1 MDSIAQTTPLIHATK
16 IIVSVL
22 PVIGFLIALRL
33 MDGYKLV
40 RVDTVMVQIMA
51 GVIVAFVA
59 FLVNRQLIPLLD
71 LRSAHY
77 TRYAAPVIEET
88 LKSVYLVYL
97 IRSRRLGFMI
107 DAAICGFAL
116 GTGFAIVENAYY
128 LRTCVSLSVL
138 ACVLRGFGTAVMH
151 GGATTVFGI
160 ISQSMSERYVIPR
173 VWIFLPG
180 LGAAIVFHSLFNHLL
195 VTPVLTVAGLVL
207 VLPLL
212 LMVVFQQSERRVRR
226 WLGAGLDT
234 DTDLLAMIRSGSIS
248 DSRIGQYLKT
258 LKESFPPEVV
268 ADMLCLLRI
277 HSELAIKAKGTLLM
291 REAGFD
297 VPPDPETEAK
307 LRELDFLEKSIGRT
321 GLLAMAPF
329 LHWRTRDLWELHML
343 GRKRQRRLGG

>member
-1 MDSIAQTTPLIHATK
+1 MDGFKLVSLDGVMVH
-16 IIVSVL
+16 IVAGLSVA
-22 PVIGFLIALRL
+22 LIAL
-33 MDGYKLV
+33 
-40 RVDTVMVQIMA
+40 
-51 GVIVAFVA
+51 
-59 FLVNRQLIPLLD
+59 LVNRQLTPLLG
-71 LRSAHY
+71 LRPLHY
-77 TRYAAPVIEET
+77 SRYLAPIIEET
-88 LKSVYLVYL
+88 LKCSYLFWL

-107 DAAICGFAL
+107 DAAICGFAV

-128 LRTCVSLSVL
+128 LRTCSDLSIM

-160 ISQSMSERYVIPR
+160 ITQSMAERYVVQRPR
-173 VWIFLPG
+173 IFLPG
-180 LGAAIVFHSLFNHLL
+180 LGAAVVFHSLFNHFL
-195 VTPVLTVAGLVL
+195 VSPVLTVAGLVL
-207 VLPLL
+207 ILPLL

-226 WLGAGLDT
+226 WLGAGLDA
-234 DTDLLAMIRSGSIS
+234 DTDLLAMIHSGRIG
-248 DSRIGQYLKT
+248 DSRIGRYLRS

-268 ADMLCLLRI
+268 ADMLCLLRL

-307 LRELDFLEKSIGRT
+307 LVELDYLEKSIGRT

-343 GRKRQRRLGG
+343 GRRRRRS